1 MDILKEFQDYK
12 GMISA
17 YCKDQLT
24 TPSSEYGG
32 LKDYVES
39 FTIQLKNTI
48 DTVWKQ
54 ELVHY
59 GEGPHK
65 PDRVPQARWARITVL
80 LSVGGEDDMGP

>member
-1 MDILKEFQDYK
+1 MDILKELQDYK

-39 FTIQLKNTI
+39 FSIQLKNTI
-48 DTVWKQ
+48 DI
-54 ELVHY
+54 
-59 GEGPHK
+59 GESGNCHFSHSFK
-65 PDRVPQARWARITVL
+65 SSLA
-80 LSVGGEDDMGP
+80 